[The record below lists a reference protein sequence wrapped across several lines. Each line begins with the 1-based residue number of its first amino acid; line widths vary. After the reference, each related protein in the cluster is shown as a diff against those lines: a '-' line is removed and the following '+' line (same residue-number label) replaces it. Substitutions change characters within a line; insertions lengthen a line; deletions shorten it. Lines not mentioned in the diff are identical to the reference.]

1 MATSIPTSLKPPV
14 TIAVTGAG
22 GAIGYALVFRVAA
35 GDMLGPDQPVILHLL
50 EVEAARE
57 KVEALLM
64 EIEDCAFPLL
74 RKAAAFFDPREG
86 FAGADYALLVGARPR
101 GKGMER
107 KDLLH
112 VNGEIF
118 SAQGRALN
126 EAAARDVRVVVVGNP
141 ANTNALIALHNAP
154 ALSPSQFSCML
165 RLDHNRAAALLAK
178 HLNRPVTEVRKLVV
192 WGNHSSTQ
200 FPDLSHC
207 EVGGSPALEL
217 VDRRWFEEEFIP
229 AVQQRGA
236 RVIEARGAS
245 SAASAAAAVI
255 DHVRTW
261 AFGTPAGDWTSMGVF
276 AGDYGVEPGV
286 MFSYPVTTENGEWRV
301 VPDLE
306 LDEFAR
312 AKLKATERELREE
325 RAAVAELLD

>member
-1 MATSIPTSLKPPV
+1 
-14 TIAVTGAG
+14 
-22 GAIGYALVFRVAA
+22 
-35 GDMLGPDQPVILHLL
+35 MLGPDQPVILHLL
-50 EVEAARE
+50 EIEAAR
-57 KVEALLM
+57 KSVEALLM

-74 RKAAAFFDPREG
+74 HDTAAFFDDPRKG
-86 FAGADYALLVGARPR
+86 FTDADYALLVGSRPR
-101 GKGMER
+101 GKSMER

-118 SAQGRALN
+118 GFQGRALN
-126 EAAARDVRVVVVGNP
+126 EAASRNVRVVVVGNP

-154 ALSPSQFSCML
+154 DLSPSQFTCML

-178 HLNRPVTEVRKLVV
+178 RLRRPVTEVSRLTV

-207 EVGGSPALEL
+207 RVGDSPALEL
-217 VDRRWFEEEFIP
+217 TGRPWFEDEFIP
-229 AVQQRGA
+229 TVQQRGT

-245 SAASAAAAVI
+245 SAASAASAVV

-261 AFGTPAGDWTSMGVF
+261 TFGTPESDWTSMGVF

-286 MFSYPVTTENGEWRV
+286 MFSYPVTTKDGEWRIV
-301 VPDLE
+301 SGLE

-312 AKLKATERELREE
+312 AKIKATERELREE
-325 RAAVAELLD
+325 RDAVATLLD